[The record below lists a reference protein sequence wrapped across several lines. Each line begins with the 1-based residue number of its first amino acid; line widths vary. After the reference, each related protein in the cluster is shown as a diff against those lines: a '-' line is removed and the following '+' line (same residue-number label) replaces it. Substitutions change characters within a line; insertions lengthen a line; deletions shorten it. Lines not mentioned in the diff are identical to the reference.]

1 MIFSPWP
8 SARRIYL
15 ITEAGS
21 WHLLGDVFFVDRAF
35 KHARCDCNSPA
46 PGVIWKDNEKKFFS
60 IWISWKW
67 QDLKLKAL
75 LYWRFIEGRTRS
87 YLTYWH
93 LWKVFEK
100 NHTNWSIL
108 LQRFNYS
115 ADVSNTWRTGR
126 WIRAR
131 WSCAGVPPHQRI
143 KSCCGLMKIL
153 KIVGPS

>member
-21 WHLLGDVFFVDRAF
+21 WHLLGDVFLWI
-35 KHARCDCNSPA
+35 A
-46 PGVIWKDNEKKFFS
+46 PSNTPVVIATLQLQGSSGRTMKKDFFHLNFMKMTGSKVKSS
-60 IWISWKW
+60 IV
-67 QDLKLKAL
+67 LKI
-75 LYWRFIEGRTRS
+75 YWRKDKIIFDILTSMEGI
-87 YLTYWH
+87 W
-93 LWKVFEK
+93 K